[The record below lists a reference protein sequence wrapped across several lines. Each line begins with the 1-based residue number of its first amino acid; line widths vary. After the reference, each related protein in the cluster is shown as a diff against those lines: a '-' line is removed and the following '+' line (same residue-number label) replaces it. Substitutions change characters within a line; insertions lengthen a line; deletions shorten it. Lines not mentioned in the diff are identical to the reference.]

1 MMQIRPYQKS
11 DFDEVWALHNLALQD
26 VGAHVGNGPWDDDLK
41 KIDEV
46 YQNNGG
52 CFLVGIVEGRI
63 VAIGALKRTDAEC
76 AEIKRMRVHPNF
88 QRRGFGSAVLER
100 LEAEARQLG
109 YGTLHLDTTTRQT
122 AAQRLYTKHGYHEI
136 GRTVV
141 AGFDTILLEKKLK

>member
-1 MMQIRPYQKS
+1 MMRIRPYKVS

-122 AAQRLYTKHGYHEI
+122 AAQRLYTKYGYYET

-141 AGFDTILLEKKLK
+141 AGFDTILFEKKVE